1 VENVT
6 QVCNPVIAGFTGVF
20 GKVVMPS
27 PAQHPGR
34 GQPEAGYNGPPPLVW
49 VLSQPSVV
57 GPRWCLGSN

>member
-27 PAQHPGR
+27 R
-34 GQPEAGYNGPPPLVW
+34 
-49 VLSQPSVV
+49 PST
-57 GPRWCLGSN
+57 